1 MREITLKRFFL
12 DEVNADVLAEDVCGS
27 VARLDAVA
35 SSVQI
40 EDMQEPF
47 QLQREHVI
55 RLSDA
60 ASSRT
65 LPPESLSAIAFALMA
80 SDAFWWDDYV
90 IAEVVADW
98 SCPEINYPLTDETLA
113 MHRNW
118 LEGKSE
124 PPIRSLPPRDKRQ
137 GRIVSTRT
145 KERIPKSV

>member
-27 VARLDAVA
+27 VARLDGVA

-98 SCPEINYPLTDETLA
+98 SCPEIN
-113 MHRNW
+113 
-118 LEGKSE
+118 
-124 PPIRSLPPRDKRQ
+124 
-137 GRIVSTRT
+137 
-145 KERIPKSV
+145 